1 MNVVSPATEESED
14 EYFDPLGAVKT
25 PPKPVFDLGSPVLF
39 VEREPE
45 LYTWSIQINQFFPLN
60 CESTP
65 QLTVLRRRDSVL
77 SSEHSILSPRLS
89 LNKIQNIENSF
100 KLLQL
105 EYFPSIM
112 DERVHKARLAD
123 LKKEVVKVYLRIDN
137 LTANDVTMGD
147 RDTYRTDQAET
158 RKLFTVT
165 REHLYDLI
173 DELDDDDPTDQAR
186 TTVVKGI
193 DKKLTDKFKENDEA
207 VKERMVEHLRR
218 AISAGI
224 GSLH

>member
-1 MNVVSPATEESED
+1 M
-14 EYFDPLGAVKT
+14 
-25 PPKPVFDLGSPVLF
+25 
-39 VEREPE
+39 
-45 LYTWSIQINQFFPLN
+45 
-60 CESTP
+60 
-65 QLTVLRRRDSVL
+65 
-77 SSEHSILSPRLS
+77 
-89 LNKIQNIENSF
+89 NKIQNIENSL

-207 VKERMVEHLRR
+207 VKERMVELIKEFESTKPLAASEKSNFSRSR
-218 AISAGI
+218 FITLTNI
-224 GSLH
+224 GRSYTKSRGLT

>member
-1 MNVVSPATEESED
+1 M
-14 EYFDPLGAVKT
+14 
-25 PPKPVFDLGSPVLF
+25 
-39 VEREPE
+39 
-45 LYTWSIQINQFFPLN
+45 
-60 CESTP
+60 
-65 QLTVLRRRDSVL
+65 
-77 SSEHSILSPRLS
+77 
-89 LNKIQNIENSF
+89 NKIQNIENSF

-173 DELDDDDPTDQAR
+173 GELDDDDPTD
-186 TTVVKGI
+186 
-193 DKKLTDKFKENDEA
+193 
-207 VKERMVEHLRR
+207 
-218 AISAGI
+218 
-224 GSLH
+224 

>member
-1 MNVVSPATEESED
+1 
-14 EYFDPLGAVKT
+14 
-25 PPKPVFDLGSPVLF
+25 
-39 VEREPE
+39 
-45 LYTWSIQINQFFPLN
+45 
-60 CESTP
+60 
-65 QLTVLRRRDSVL
+65 
-77 SSEHSILSPRLS
+77 
-89 LNKIQNIENSF
+89 
-100 KLLQL
+100 
-105 EYFPSIM
+105 M